1 MPIYEFACP
10 DCRTLFQFFSRRV
23 NTETVPPCPKCG
35 KPLAKQISLFQA
47 KSGSGDADPFG
58 LAGDGCDDD
67 MAGAPDF
74 DAGDERI
81 AGAIEEM
88 GSKIDHMDDNDSAGA
103 AKLMQEFSQKS
114 GVKFNKDVN
123 EALGRIAAGEDAD
136 AVAAQMGD
144 ALESANPFDTSGPKG
159 GLGRGASPRQRPFAK
174 DPTLYEM

>member
-23 NTETVPPCPKCG
+23 NTETVPSCPKCG
-35 KPLAKQISLFQA
+35 QPLAKQISLFQA
-47 KSGSGDADPFG
+47 KSGNGDADPFG

-67 MAGAPDF
+67 TAGAPDF

-81 AGAIEEM
+81 AGALEEM
-88 GSKIDHMDDNDSAGA
+88 GSKIDTMDDTDSAGA

-123 EALGRIAAGEDAD
+123 EALSRIASGEDAD
-136 AVAAQMGD
+136 TVASQMGD
-144 ALESANPFDTSGPKG
+144 ALESANPFDTSGSKG
-159 GLGRGASPRQRPFAK
+159 GLGGGARPHPFTK

>member
-23 NTETVPPCPKCG
+23 NTSTVPPCPKCG
-35 KPLAKQISLFQA
+35 KPLSKQISLFQA
-47 KSGSGDADPFG
+47 KSGGGAGNDPWG

-67 MAGAPDF
+67 TAGAPDF
-74 DAGDERI
+74 DAGDERV
-81 AGAIEEM
+81 AGAMEER
-88 GSKIDHMDDNDSAGA
+88 GSKIDSMDDTDASGA

-123 EALGRIAAGEDAD
+123 EALNRIAAGEDAD

-144 ALESANPFDTSGPKG
+144 ALDSANPFDTSGAKG
-159 GLGRGASPRQRPFAK
+159 GLGAGARPHPFTK

>member
-35 KPLAKQISLFQA
+35 KPLSKQISLFQA
-47 KSGSGDADPFG
+47 KSGKGADSDPWG
-58 LAGDGCDDD
+58 LANDGCDDD
-67 MAGAPDF
+67 TAGAPDF
-74 DAGDERI
+74 DTGDERI

-88 GSKIDHMDDNDSAGA
+88 GQKIDTMDDTDSAGA

-123 EALGRIAAGEDAD
+123 EALSRIASGEDAD
-136 AVAAQMGD
+136 TVASQMGD
-144 ALESANPFDTSGPKG
+144 ALNSDNPFDTSGSPG
-159 GLGRGASPRQRPFAK
+159 GTASASRPHPFAK